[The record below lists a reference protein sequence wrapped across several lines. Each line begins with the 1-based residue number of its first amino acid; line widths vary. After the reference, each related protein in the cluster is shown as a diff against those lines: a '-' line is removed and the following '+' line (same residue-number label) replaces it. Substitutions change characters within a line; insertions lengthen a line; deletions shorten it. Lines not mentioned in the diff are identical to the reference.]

1 MTATPYTSDPMD
13 LIKIINLMKETEMPE
28 SFEEFKKEYLDDNSM
43 FTDDG
48 AREYLDNITGY
59 ISYLN
64 REKDARQFA
73 YPVFYKVFSK
83 LSRKDASNEEEL
95 KKNLENI
102 QVDIKDLDGQ
112 IKQADKA
119 TKAKLKLDLKELKE
133 KEKQAKKELKKSSKS
148 SKEDNSQETALELCF
163 KKK

>member
-1 MTATPYTSDPMD
+1 MD

-119 TKAKLKLDLKELKE
+119 TKPKLKLDLKELKE
-133 KEKQAKKELKKSSKS
+133 KEKEAKKELKQSLKT